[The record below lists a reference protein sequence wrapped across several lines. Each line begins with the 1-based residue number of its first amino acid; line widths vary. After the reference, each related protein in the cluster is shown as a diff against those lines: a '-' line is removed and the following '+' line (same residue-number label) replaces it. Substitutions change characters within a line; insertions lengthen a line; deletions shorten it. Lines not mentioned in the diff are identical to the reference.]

1 MRLKNND
8 TLPINN
14 YQSKKFNETLDR
26 KVNTT
31 SSVSKGVNMNVN
43 MKKVGSS
50 LSTVNL
56 SRLSMSK
63 GKFSLTNRYNSNN
76 NNMNNMTNMNSN
88 KLLANHNNQYGS
100 SQYQSHSSQYQ

>member
-8 TLPINN
+8 TLPINS

-31 SSVSKGVNMNVN
+31 GSVCKGVN
-43 MKKVGSS
+43 MKKVVSS

-56 SRLSMSK
+56 CRLSMSK